1 MESIIMMIGLFAIMY
16 FIIIR
21 PQQKEKQEH
30 DKMLEALTKGD
41 KIVTNGG
48 LMVEI
53 IKVEEEFFTI
63 QLDKGSQARLVK
75 NAVAR
80 KIEDEA

>member
-30 DKMLEALTKGD
+30 DKMLQELEKGD
-41 KIVTNGG
+41 KVVTTGG

-53 IKVEEEFFTI
+53 IKVEEEFFKI
-63 QLDKGSQARLVK
+63 QLDKDSQARLAK